1 LLSAVI
7 HVVCMYLFADWA
19 LGGAAAGLRQ
29 KARDWFEGDR
39 VPPMRVEMMHADP
52 MRIAEKVQGER
63 DTPSRGPIEAGDGW
77 RRSARARARADRAA
91 ADSA

>member
-1 LLSAVI
+1 MMLACVAVLLSAVI

-63 DTPSRGPIEAGDGW
+63 DTPSRG
-77 RRSARARARADRAA
+77 
-91 ADSA
+91 